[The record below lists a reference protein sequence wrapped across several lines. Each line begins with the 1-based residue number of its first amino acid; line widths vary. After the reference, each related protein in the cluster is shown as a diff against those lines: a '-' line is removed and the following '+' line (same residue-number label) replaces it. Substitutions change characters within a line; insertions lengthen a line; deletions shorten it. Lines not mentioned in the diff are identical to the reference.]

1 MAKRCWVTSLRIRRP
16 RSRCIFTLPR
26 LDLSRS
32 GILILNHVY
41 SQCTHLSMSH
51 ILFLHVSYL
60 TLSRSS
66 SSTTL
71 LTASFLP
78 SFANARWYYDA
89 YTEEFNVASE
99 LCSKETQRKLFKRF
113 TILCHFIGQHSVI
126 THGHVAYRKYQVAR
140 VLSHIWCKIASVR
153 WLNKLCYEFK
163 LDIDVYALFCL
174 LVCRI

>member
-41 SQCTHLSMSH
+41 PSVN
-51 ILFLHVSYL
+51 VSYL

-71 LTASFLP
+71 LTASLLP

-99 LCSKETQRKLFKRF
+99 LCSKETQRKLSKLF
-113 TILCHFIGQHSVI
+113 TILCHFISQHSVI
-126 THGHVAYRKYQVAR
+126 THGHVAYRKYPLAR